1 VKPLPRLI
9 LCDGLPGS
17 GKTTTTQQLWLHLD
31 SLGHEAR
38 WWFEHEL
45 NHPVIGFDQARAAQQ
60 AGGAE
65 ARQIFAQAHAG
76 WAKLAPQLDA
86 GRGITL
92 LEGTLFQAT
101 VGAQLLADLPRAEI
115 VAHFDRTLELISPLE
130 PVLIHLRQEN
140 VEAALTATCARRGPW
155 FLAFL
160 QGEFAATARGRR
172 VGRND
177 PAALLDYF
185 TERRAV
191 SDELFTRFSGRKL
204 AHENSDGDWARQR
217 KAITD
222 FLGLPSMP
230 ATARPERAE
239 EFAGRY
245 RAGTGDEWVV
255 TADSAG
261 LCLTTDSPARL
272 LPCGRD
278 RDRFVIEGLCV
289 ELTFQRAANGAIEAI
304 ACAGNLP
311 DLPPR
316 WTRV

>member
-1 VKPLPRLI
+1 MKPPSRLI

-31 SLGHEAR
+31 ALGHEAR

-60 AGGAE
+60 AGGME
-65 ARQIFAQAHAG
+65 ARQIFAQAHHG
-76 WAKLAPQLDA
+76 WAALARASGA

-92 LEGTLFQAT
+92 LEGALFQAT

-115 VAHFDRTLELISPLE
+115 FAHFDRTLELIAPLE

-140 VEAALTATCARRGPW
+140 VEAALAATCARRGPW
-155 FLAFL
+155 FLEFL

-172 VGRND
+172 LGRND
-177 PAALLDYF
+177 AAALLEYF
-185 TERRAV
+185 TERREI
-191 SDELFTRFSGRKL
+191 SDQLFARFPGRKL

-222 FLGLPSMP
+222 FLGLPPMP
-230 ATARPERAE
+230 APARPERAE

-255 TADSAG
+255 TADFAG
-261 LCLTTDSPARL
+261 LRLDGDSPARL
-272 LPCGRD
+272 LPRG

-289 ELTFQRAANGAIEAI
+289 EVAFQRSASGAIEGI

>member
-1 VKPLPRLI
+1 MKPLSRLI

-31 SLGHEAR
+31 ALGHEAR

-45 NHPVIGFDQARAAQQ
+45 DHPVIGFDQARAAQRT
-60 AGGAE
+60 GGAA
-65 ARQIFAQAHAG
+65 AREIFAGAHAG
-76 WAKLAPQLDA
+76 WAALASRTGQGHRIA
-86 GRGITL
+86 L

-115 VAHFDRTLELISPLE
+115 VAHFERTLELIAPLD

-140 VEAALTATCARRGPW
+140 VGAALAATSARRGSW
-155 FLAFL
+155 FPEFL

-172 VGRND
+172 VGRSD
-177 PAALLDYF
+177 AAALLEYF
-185 TERRAV
+185 TERREV
-191 SDELFTRFSGRKL
+191 SDELFARFPGRKL
-204 AHENSDGDWARQR
+204 AHENSDGDWTRQGR
-217 KAITD
+217 AITD
-222 FLGLPSMP
+222 FLGLPPMP
-230 ATARPERAE
+230 VPPRPERAE

-245 RAGTGDEWVV
+245 RAGTGDEWIV
-255 TADSAG
+255 AADPAGLRLDSA
-261 LCLTTDSPARL
+261 SPARL
-272 LPCGRD
+272 LPRS

-289 ELTFQRAANGAIEAI
+289 EVTFQRSAAGAIEAI

-316 WTRV
+316 WARM